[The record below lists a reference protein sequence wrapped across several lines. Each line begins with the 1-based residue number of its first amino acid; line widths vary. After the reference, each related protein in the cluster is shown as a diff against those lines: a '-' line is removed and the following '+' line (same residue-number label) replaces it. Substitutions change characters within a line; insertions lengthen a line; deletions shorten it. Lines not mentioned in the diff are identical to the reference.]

1 MKNKTIEER
10 IMMQKVILSCD
21 IEKYMNG
28 TYKKLAEQ
36 QPETHYL
43 PGMDL
48 KRRQMDK

>member
-1 MKNKTIEER
+1 M
-10 IMMQKVILSCD
+10 SCD

-43 PGMDL
+43 LGMDL
-48 KRRQMDK
+48 KRRQMDKLYRNINVLRLLR